1 MRKAN
6 KAALADALLEN
17 VQQAE
22 TPSVTKYVLDG
33 GALLHRVKW
42 KTKVTYRDIVN
53 QYLKYVETHYGQSVI
68 VFDGYGDGP
77 STKDHEH
84 QRRSGKRAAFVKVS
98 EAVAVYS
105 HQQAILA
112 NEENKSQFIALLTR
126 YLQDEGHEVCQS
138 AGDADTQIVSSA
150 LQLASVTNQSVTVVA
165 DDTDILVLLLYHFK
179 SELSDIYVRSEPKKG
194 QKKGL
199 KLYRVCDVWNQ
210 VGSDI
215 VKHSLF
221 IHAWGGCDTTSAMFG
236 QGEIAILKKV
246 QHSEEIRKISD
257 VFNSYSATQTH
268 IIEAG
273 LKLLVMLYG
282 GKSTDTLNSLRHTT
296 FMRMA
301 ATGTS
306 KMQPE
311 KLPPTE
317 RSARFHCFR
326 VHLQI
331 IQWKSLMAADIDPKK
346 WGWKLEKTKLVP
358 IQTDLP
364 PGPQDILNVI
374 HCKCK
379 SSSRNP
385 CGTLLCS

>member
-105 HQQAILA
+105 HQQAFLA

-236 QGEIAILKKV
+236 QGKIAILKKV

-282 GKSTDTLNSLRHTT
+282 GKSTDSLNSLRHTT

-331 IQWKSLMAADIDPKK
+331 IQWKSLMAADIDGVGNLRK
-346 WGWKLEKTKLVP
+346 
-358 IQTDLP
+358 Q
-364 PGPQDILNVI
+364 N
-374 HCKCK
+374 
-379 SSSRNP
+379 
-385 CGTLLCS
+385 